1 MQNGAVTA
9 ATDRRTALKERHR
22 AALVAAAR
30 ELVDE
35 RGPTGFTTEDLAA
48 RADVSRRT
56 VFNHFAHLEDVVV
69 ACAEAELAEAV
80 AAVEHDLCA
89 GAARVSPLDD
99 LETSLSSPDVAHV
112 ISRLGRVFTAPGREA
127 VAERV
132 RQQALRQFGTGAA
145 GRLRARYPELA
156 PLEVELLT
164 TTVMNGAAVV
174 AATWL
179 DETGGDLGDAGRA
192 RLAELLA
199 DLFGLVRHGFGAPL
213 ALDRRTAPPGP
224 PGPTPSTEGP

>member
-1 MQNGAVTA
+1 MTTT
-9 ATDRRTALKERHR
+9 TDRRTALKVRHR

-35 RGPTGFTTEDLAA
+35 RGPAGFTTDDLAA
-48 RADVSRRT
+48 RAEVSRRT

-69 ACAEAELAEAV
+69 ACAEAELEEAV
-80 AAVEHDLCA
+80 VAVGHDLGA
-89 GAARVSPLDD
+89 GADRVSPLDD
-99 LETSLSSPDVAHV
+99 LEASLSSPDVADV

-132 RQQALRQFGTGAA
+132 RQQALQQFGAGAA
-145 GRLRARYPELA
+145 GRLRARYPELE
-156 PLEVELLT
+156 PLEIELLT

-179 DETGGDLGDAGRA
+179 DETGGDLGNPGRA
-192 RLAELLA
+192 RLASLLA
-199 DLFGLVRHGFGAPL
+199 DLFRLVRHGFGAPL
-213 ALDRRTAPPGP
+213 AADRRTAPPV
-224 PGPTPSTEGP
+224 PTPSTEGP